1 MALYDGFFDAVLNE
15 ETGEFDRAYGSGDF
29 TGYFANLI
37 GSGVC
42 VYKNPDSFKVRFENE
57 AAVVSPGYLFIEGY
71 WLKNDEDYTISVTGD
86 ATLAIVAHLNI
97 GKRMIELE
105 AVSTAESYPDSLVL
119 ALVDPAAGTA
129 EDTRRNTEICGVIE
143 PAGELAKKVEWAVNY
158 IDNEIEDKLA
168 AAEAAISEQSKKLDD
183 KIAEV
188 QAQINKIAPPPVGTI
203 KFSAAQ
209 DMGPDWLPCNGDF
222 ITEDQYPDLVAAL
235 GKLTPSGDKFKL
247 ISDGEIAPQIS
258 NGVIYNGRMWVY
270 SFSAKKLYGVDLN
283 GTGAIKE
290 ISITSTDNN
299 FKNFQGPSKGHP
311 LALSIIPVKTIP
323 GKYKICL
330 AQSFDGGITIDQ
342 TYASYYPKYHAGA
355 ALVFWADFEENK
367 TSISMTAPF
376 GSFDPEIKFS
386 NDTRFIG
393 NSSASAIPYVVSSVI
408 NGEDVF
414 YYLPYG
420 ITVYPLGHISN
431 YAQTF
436 LGVISWKLNSTKDS
450 YATIESIPSVTVG
463 SSTPHSSTLI
473 NGFNKKNK
481 DELIVFTWTDTNGQ
495 YHDYSISSYP
505 SHTFNV
511 PKVSTKPKKKS
522 DEITSTILAGNNGF
536 LVQCGAD
543 LQKIYM
549 CDNAISNGI
558 EGINTELSGLPSAKR
573 VFPDGASY
581 LWGKDIYMI
590 FVGTGIIF
598 SRTLEEGSFGYL
610 DTTSVLGTITQ
621 FGYLD
626 YSQDEGTLYLLGQ
639 DTSNRVKVAKIV
651 LNTLYDYA
659 NNGAWLPMIVADGVP
674 AYIKAVKS
682 EGEEVP
688 PDVPPDGYS
697 FNLTTSTAGNV
708 SGGATFTGLFSA
720 TINGINITSGRK
732 TFTDPIVN
740 FKMTATS
747 EYTNQSQY
755 TFRFIIYASY
765 RKDGES
771 HSDSIVG
778 MTIGPNKS
786 ITIGESADANVD
798 ISAFNGLDV
807 EIVFTTNV

>member
-86 ATLAIVAHLNI
+86 ATLAIVAHLNM

-247 ISDGEIAPQIS
+247 ISDGEIGPQIS

-290 ISITSTDNN
+290 ISLSSSNEH
-299 FKNFQGPSKGHP
+299 FKNFILPTAANP
-311 LALSIIPVKTIP
+311 IALSIVPH
-323 GKYKICL
+323 
-330 AQSFDGGITIDQ
+330 Q
-342 TYASYYPKYHAGA
+342 TNTGAKLFLGQIIHAGEMGFEPESYLDFMLLFSAEFSGQESSLTMSPAFNKIIPDHSRLHSRTTKQMVPYVCSRMESGREIFYSACICNVRDIGVSFTRYEYTFLDLYWSNNSDATLKEDYGIIVIEDPSAKKINQRVA
-355 ALVFWADFEENK
+355 ASRKNK
-367 TSISMTAPF
+367 NEYVAVNTYQNFSILSLPSSTFYYMHTKSINEGDYRSSILPLNII
-376 GSFDPEIKFS
+376 GSRGLIASFSEDKFS
-386 NDTRFIG
+386 VFPNDG
-393 NSSASAIPYVVSSVI
+393 
-408 NGEDVF
+408 
-414 YYLPYG
+414 
-420 ITVYPLGHISN
+420 
-431 YAQTF
+431 
-436 LGVISWKLNSTKDS
+436 ST
-450 YATIESIPSVTVG
+450 SVTVSHKIQIP
-463 SSTPHSSTLI
+463 SS
-473 NGFNKKNK
+473 
-481 DELIVFTWTDTNGQ
+481 
-495 YHDYSISSYP
+495 
-505 SHTFNV
+505 
-511 PKVSTKPKKKS
+511 
-522 DEITSTILAGNNGF
+522 A
-536 LVQCGAD
+536 
-543 LQKIYM
+543 
-549 CDNAISNGI
+549 
-558 EGINTELSGLPSAKR
+558 R
-573 VFPDGASY
+573 VFVDAGAY

-598 SRTLEEGSFGYL
+598 SRTLKEGSFGYL

-659 NNGAWLPMIVADGVP
+659 NNGAWLPTIAADGVP
-674 AYIKAVKS
+674 AYIKAVDDSGPHADITITVKA
-682 EGEEVP
+682 
-688 PDVPPDGYS
+688 PDHYDDS
-697 FNLTTSTAGNV
+697 FVSVVFNGDELIAGTYTRTLLVNGKFTVGCRIKKLSGSSLTVRLNL
-708 SGGATFTGLFSA
+708 
-720 TINGINITSGRK
+720 NGQRVIDVIAQDKDVGTVK
-732 TFTDPIVN
+732 T
-740 FKMTATS
+740 
-747 EYTNQSQY
+747 
-755 TFRFIIYASY
+755 ASY
-765 RKDGES
+765 KVADFVSSG
-771 HSDSIVG
+771 
-778 MTIGPNKS
+778 
-786 ITIGESADANVD
+786 IT
-798 ISAFNGLDV
+798 LQ
-807 EIVFTTNV
+807 TT